1 MNITLRTLT
10 TSSQSELE
18 QIAHLLSILRDKP
31 VTINEISADIEQM
44 IREDD
49 RAIIVA
55 ENEDTI
61 VGMIVLNVI
70 VKINRREVKLDEF
83 VVDPNARGEGV
94 GSKLINASI
103 EWTWEQNCELIEL
116 TSRPSREASNHLFQ
130 KAGFKLRETNVYQL
144 KK

>member
-31 VTINEISADIEQM
+31 VTINEISADIEQI

>member
-1 MNITLRTLT
+1 MSISLRTLT
-10 TSSQSELE
+10 TPSQSELE
-18 QIAHLLSILRDKP
+18 QIALLLSTLRSKT
-31 VTINEISADIEQM
+31 VTADEITKDVEQM
-44 IREDD
+44 MREDD

-83 VVDPNARGEGV
+83 VVDPNARGGGV
-94 GSKLINASI
+94 GAKLINAAVD
-103 EWTWEQNCELIEL
+103 WTWEHNCELIEL